1 MGFNVLEQTENCI
14 DWIRKWFERNGDE
27 NSKAIIG
34 ISGGIDSST
43 TAALCVKALGKDR
56 VIGIMLPNGIQT
68 DIDASQ
74 LLVKHLGIK
83 HYTIN
88 IGDTYRALV
97 DEMRVLAENG
107 KEWPGNQYITNTPAR
122 IRMTAL
128 FGAAAMIGNCF
139 VANTCNISES
149 SQGYDTVFGD
159 NVGSFAPIAKF
170 TKTEVRKIA
179 KFLELPETLV
189 NKTPIDGMSLNT
201 DGSYKSDEDKL
212 GFTYEELDKTI
223 RNIDYRGPNYDKIVN
238 GFIRT
243 AWKRRI
249 VNIESYDPEL
259 DEYIETRGW
268 ESEFLKIEFI
278 DVRLRNEFDAEV
290 EKIKK
295 SKEYQEDFMASVLAV
310 WRLVEDCDS
319 ECVKYS
325 NEELDQSIWDY
336 IHEFQE

>member
-88 IGDTYRALV
+88 IGDTYHALV

-107 KEWPGNQYITNTPAR
+107 KEWPSDQYITNTPAR

-159 NVGSFAPIAKF
+159 NAGSFAPIAKF

-223 RNIDYRGPNYDKIVN
+223 RNIDYRRPNYAKIIN

-259 DEYIETRGW
+259 DEYIETKWAG
-268 ESEFLKIEFI
+268 K
-278 DVRLRNEFDAEV
+278 
-290 EKIKK
+290 
-295 SKEYQEDFMASVLAV
+295 AS
-310 WRLVEDCDS
+310 S
-319 ECVKYS
+319 
-325 NEELDQSIWDY
+325 
-336 IHEFQE
+336 

>member
-1 MGFNVLEQTENCI
+1 MMEFNVLEQTENCI

-56 VIGIMLPNGIQT
+56 VIGIMLPNGIQK

-88 IGDTYRALV
+88 IGDTYHALV

-139 VANTCNISES
+139 VANTCNISETIVS
-149 SQGYDTVFGD
+149 WDTYGGDDFGC
-159 NVGSFAPIAKF
+159 FAPIARF
-170 TKTEVRKIA
+170 TKEEVKKIA
-179 KFLELPETLV
+179 KCLELPETLV
-189 NKTPIDGMSLNT
+189 NKTPIDGMSLNA
-201 DGSYKSDEDKL
+201 DGSYSSDEDRF
-212 GFTYEELDKTI
+212 GFTYKELNDLI
-223 RNIDYRGPNYDKIVN
+223 RNEVKGEHYEKIMSMYNRGKFKIEN
-238 GFIRT
+238 IRLPY
-243 AWKRRI
+243 
-249 VNIESYDPEL
+249 YDPGL
-259 DEYIETRGW
+259 PINP
-268 ESEFLKIEFI
+268 EF
-278 DVRLRNEFDAEV
+278 
-290 EKIKK
+290 
-295 SKEYQEDFMASVLAV
+295 VL
-310 WRLVEDCDS
+310 
-319 ECVKYS
+319 
-325 NEELDQSIWDY
+325 
-336 IHEFQE
+336 